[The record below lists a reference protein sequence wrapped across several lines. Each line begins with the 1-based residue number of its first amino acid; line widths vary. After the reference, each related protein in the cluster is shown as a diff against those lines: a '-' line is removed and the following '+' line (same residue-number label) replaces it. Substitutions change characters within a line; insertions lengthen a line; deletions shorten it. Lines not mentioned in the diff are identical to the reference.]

1 MENSIIDFFENLE
14 PFNTIDDIPD
24 IPIVEKEIYNDYI
37 VPNLIRCGAIP
48 KEKLVV
54 GKCYK
59 GSCRNA
65 SKAVWDGDKFTYK
78 RTKFGY
84 TYNEDI
90 NHFQDDDGFDLF
102 VPLKEI
108 NVLI

>member
-1 MENSIIDFFENLE
+1 MENNIIDFFENLE

-48 KEKLVV
+48 KEKLIV
-54 GKCYK
+54 GKCYE

-65 SKAVWDGDKFTYK
+65 SNAVWNGEKFTYR

-102 VPLKEI
+102 VPLKEVNI
-108 NVLI
+108 